1 MKQGNMEK
9 LTKERK
15 KTTERVSNGTD
26 NNGYP
31 FKSSG
36 GFLVDRGDLLQKK
49 NYWSKHQTLQ

>member
-1 MKQGNMEK
+1 MEK

-36 GFLVDRGDLLQKK
+36 GFLDDRGDLLQKK